1 MVNNR
6 ELNRIRRCRRIRK
19 KVSGASQCPRLAVF
33 RSLKHIYAQVIDDMK
48 GRTLLSA
55 SSLDKEF
62 KERCH
67 SGGNIKAA
75 SLLGEILSQKAKS
88 LGITKIVFDKNGYL
102 YHGRIKAFAEAAR
115 KGGLLF

>member
-1 MVNNR
+1 
-6 ELNRIRRCRRIRK
+6 
-19 KVSGASQCPRLAVF
+19 
-33 RSLKHIYAQVIDDMK
+33 MK

-62 KERCH
+62 KERCS

-75 SLLGEILSQKAKS
+75 SLLGQILSQKTKS
-88 LGITKIVFDKNGYL
+88 IGITKVVFDKGGYL

-115 KGGLLF
+115 KEGLVF